1 MYSQTATKAARLLH
15 ELIQLP
21 FLSNIPVFVF
31 LWLYLFIYLF
41 SRLPSVLW
49 LSVLW
54 HCWLGGRKGIRPVKY
69 WVVGCWRGYLSGA
82 KCRLA
87 WPSWCHCHSLSL
99 ASVKS
104 RLVLPF
110 WYRLTRVVPE
120 KGPLNGCVC
129 VCVLVDCLP
138 SPVYKSSVWTSKE
151 EYETSH
157 GRTEGMGR
165 TKPAT
170 TARKTSSSDQSE
182 YGRMP
187 CDSSSQATT
196 AKLQTSDAGEK
207 QRRRRTSG
215 AHQRTS
221 RRPHRCRTVRQNCA
235 GYRARCSPKK
245 KWGDAWNKT

>member
-1 MYSQTATKAARLLH
+1 MQTCMA
-15 ELIQLP
+15 QLMP
-21 FLSNIPVFVF
+21 LPLTVSCFSKIHIGFAFLVPAHPGSP
-31 LWLYLFIYLF
+31 
-41 SRLPSVLW
+41 
-49 LSVLW
+49 
-54 HCWLGGRKGIRPVKY
+54 RKRAVK
-69 WVVGCWRGYLSGA
+69 WMCVCV
-82 KCRLA
+82 
-87 WPSWCHCHSLSL
+87 
-99 ASVKS
+99 
-104 RLVLPF
+104 
-110 WYRLTRVVPE
+110 
-120 KGPLNGCVC
+120 CVC

-157 GRTEGMGR
+157 ERTEGMGR
-165 TKPAT
+165 TNPAT

-235 GYRARCSPKK
+235 GYRARCSPKE
-245 KWGDAWNKT
+245 KWGDA